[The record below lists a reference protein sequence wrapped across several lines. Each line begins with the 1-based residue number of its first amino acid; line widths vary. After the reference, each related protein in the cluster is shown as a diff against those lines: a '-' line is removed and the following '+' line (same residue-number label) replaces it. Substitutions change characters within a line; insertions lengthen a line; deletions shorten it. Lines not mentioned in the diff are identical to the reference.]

1 MLADVDSFP
10 YNVMLL
16 LHIVAVLVAF
26 APAFVWPVLR
36 VTMRKQGGAE
46 MPGEVSRHI
55 APTGLLVHAPALVA
69 AGIFGILTLL
79 LSGGTYEFSQTW
91 VSTAFVLWF
100 LMLGVV
106 FLGII
111 PADRKAA
118 EPSETPG
125 ADARASMF
133 NGMLHL
139 LIVLMLIVMIW
150 KPGL

>member
-1 MLADVDSFP
+1 MLADIGSFP

-16 LHIVAVLVAF
+16 LHLLAVLVAF
-26 APAFVWPVLR
+26 APVFVWPVLR
-36 VTMRKQGGAE
+36 VTMRKQGGEAL
-46 MPGEVSRHI
+46 PGEVGRQI
-55 APTGLLVHAPALVA
+55 APTGLLVHGPALVA

-79 LSGGTYEFSQTW
+79 LSGDVYQFSDTW
-91 VSTAFVLWF
+91 ISIAFVLWF
-100 LMLGVV
+100 LMLGVL

-125 ADARASMF
+125 ADARVNMF

-139 LIVLMLIVMIW
+139 LIVLMLIVMVW
-150 KPGL
+150 KPS